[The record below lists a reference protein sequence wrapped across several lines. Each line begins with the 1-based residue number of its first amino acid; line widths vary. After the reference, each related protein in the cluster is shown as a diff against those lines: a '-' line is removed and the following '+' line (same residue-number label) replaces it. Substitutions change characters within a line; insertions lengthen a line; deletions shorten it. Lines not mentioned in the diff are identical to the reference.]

1 MSILKPFTHRMV
13 CQKES
18 SHFVNQVM
26 RTKHM
31 KFVVLM
37 HFCEKRTLSNLLL
50 FRSCQINWENATFVN
65 FFIVLCAKEDILSIK
80 LTSKTFK
87 KKVTDRPEFLP
98 WPDPVFSAPTL
109 VLLFCKRQI
118 QSGVPLSGRRL
129 LLPWGCV
136 EG

>member
-1 MSILKPFTHRMV
+1 MSILKPFTHGMV

-26 RTKHM
+26 RTEHM
-31 KFVVLM
+31 KFVLLM
-37 HFCEKRTLSNLLL
+37 HFCEKKPLSNLLL
-50 FRSCQINWENATFVN
+50 FKSCQINWENTTFVN
-65 FFIVLCAKEDILSIK
+65 LFIVLCTKEDILSIK

-87 KKVTDRPEFLP
+87 KKVTNRPEFLP

-109 VLLFCKRQI
+109 VLLFSKRQI
-118 QSGVPLSGRRL
+118 QSGVPFSGRSL
-129 LLPWGCV
+129 LLPRGRV